1 MKIDHSCDPRLDGEV
16 QYRLVNTGM
25 EVIELD
31 ASTSGNDAYGEYRRR
46 SYKQQRR
53 NDH

>member
-1 MKIDHSCDPRLDGEV
+1 MKIDHSCDLRLDGEV
-16 QYRLVNTGM
+16 QCRFVNTGM
-25 EVIELD
+25 EIIELG
-31 ASTSGNDAYGEYRRR
+31 ASTSGNDAYGEYHRR